1 MNIDLCVGT
10 VGMSVWF
17 SKDLGENWNRASSSS
32 GLNAECRVWTLA
44 SSPDTPRHLYAGGDE
59 GVHRWDET
67 GQRWTHLPSPM
78 DGRPVW
84 ALAQSPH
91 DPRVVLAGCR
101 PTALYRSDDAGA
113 TWRQIAI
120 PFAEACAQVLSP
132 RPTQILFDP
141 YDKDT
146 IWVGVEVD
154 ALYRSTDGGTS
165 WTRHDKGMASI
176 DIHGVAVTGGPSGCK
191 DRSIIV
197 TTDRGP
203 HRSRDN
209 GESWEYF
216 ELPSPWQYTRA
227 VIPRPDNKGI
237 VFITNGSGPPG
248 ADGRLWRSRD
258 NGQSWE
264 DAKLP
269 GPINSTVWWVAT
281 NAADPMLLF
290 CCTNLGQMFRSTDGG
305 ETWEKLKREFGEIRT
320 MLWRPAAGALA
331 TASVHA

>member
-1 MNIDLCVGT
+1 MDVDLCVGT

-17 SKDLGENWNRASSSS
+17 SKDLGENWKRASSAA

-44 SSPDTPRHLYAGGDE
+44 SSPATPRYLYAGGDE
-59 GVHRWDET
+59 GVHRWDESE
-67 GQRWTHLPSPM
+67 QRWTHLRSPM

-84 ALAQSPH
+84 AIAQSPR

-101 PTALYRSDDAGA
+101 PTALYRSDDAGT
-113 TWRQIAI
+113 TWQQIVI
-120 PFAEACAQVLSP
+120 PFAESCAQVISP

-154 ALYRSTDGGTS
+154 ALYRSVDGGNS
-165 WTRHDKGMASI
+165 WTRHDKGLGSI
-176 DIHGVAVTGGPSGCK
+176 DIHGVAVIGGPQGSR
-191 DRSIIV
+191 DRTIYV

-209 GESWEYF
+209 GESWEHF

-227 VIPRPDNKGI
+227 VIPRPDDKGI
-237 VFITNGSGPPG
+237 MFITNGSGPPG
-248 ADGRLWRSRD
+248 SDGRLWRSQD
-258 NGQSWE
+258 HGKTWE
-264 DAKLP
+264 DARLP
-269 GPINSTVWWVAT
+269 TPVNSTVWWVAA

-305 ETWEKLKREFGEIRT
+305 ESWVKLKREFGEIRT
-320 MLWRPAAGALA
+320 MLWRPSAG
-331 TASVHA
+331 

>member
-1 MNIDLCVGT
+1 MDVDFCVGT

-17 SKDLGENWNRASSSS
+17 SKDLGENWKRASSSA

-44 SSPDTPRHLYAGGDE
+44 SSPATPRNLYAGGDE

-67 GQRWTHLPSPM
+67 EQRWTHLPSPL
-78 DGRPVW
+78 DGRAVW
-84 ALAQSPH
+84 AIAQSPH

-101 PTALYRSDDAGA
+101 PTALYRSDDAGT
-113 TWRQIAI
+113 TWCQIAI
-120 PFAEACAQVLSP
+120 PFAQSCAQVISP

-154 ALYRSTDGGTS
+154 ALYRTIDGGQS
-165 WTRHDKGMASI
+165 WTRHDKGMGSI
-176 DIHGVAVTGGPSGCK
+176 DIHGVAVIGGPQGSK
-191 DRSIIV
+191 DRAIYV

-209 GESWEYF
+209 GESWEHF

-237 VFITNGSGPPG
+237 MFITNGSGPPG
-248 ADGRLWRSRD
+248 SDGRLWRSRD
-258 NGQSWE
+258 HGKTWE
-264 DAKLP
+264 DARLP
-269 GPINSTVWWVAT
+269 TPVNSTVWWVAA

-305 ETWEKLKREFGEIRT
+305 ETWVKLKREFGEIRT
-320 MLWRPAAGALA
+320 MLWRPSA
-331 TASVHA
+331 T

>member
-1 MNIDLCVGT
+1 
-10 VGMSVWF
+10 
-17 SKDLGENWNRASSSS
+17 
-32 GLNAECRVWTLA
+32 
-44 SSPDTPRHLYAGGDE
+44 
-59 GVHRWDET
+59 
-67 GQRWTHLPSPM
+67 M
-78 DGRPVW
+78 DGRPVR

-91 DPRVVLAGCR
+91 DPRVVLAGFP

-154 ALYRSTDGGTS
+154 ALYRSTNGGTS
-165 WTRHDKGMASI
+165 WTRHDKGMSSI
-176 DIHGVAVTGGPSGCK
+176 DIHGLPVTGGPSGCT
-191 DRSIIV
+191 DRSSLV
-197 TTDRGP
+197 TTQPGP
-203 HRSRDN
+203 QPSRYN
-209 GESWEYF
+209 GESSEHF
-216 ELPSPWQYTRA
+216 ELPSPSQYTRT

-237 VFITNGSGPPG
+237 VFMTNGSGPPG